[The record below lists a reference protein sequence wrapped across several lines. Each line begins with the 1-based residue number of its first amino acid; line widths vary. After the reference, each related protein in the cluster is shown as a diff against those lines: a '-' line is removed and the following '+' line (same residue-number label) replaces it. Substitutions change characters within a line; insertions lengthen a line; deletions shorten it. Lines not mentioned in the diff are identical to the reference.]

1 MEIGYPPSS
10 ISKIS
15 LQLES
20 DSISLLKL
28 FKNEIVEGRVL
39 ESCSLDKALLL
50 IKGRRVMAK
59 THVPLRE
66 GRVLSFKVDEI
77 LPIPTLKLLGI
88 KFTGSDVVHSSIIL
102 SAIKEN
108 LWKSIIENIHH
119 YGLPKGELS
128 LFRELMIHLS
138 MRLFVTS
145 PPELLRIFINQ
156 SGLRWEAKLRK
167 ALLNKRTGRDN
178 LNRLIEGDLKGLVSK
193 FLALKGKKGVL
204 LERFVSTIQNIQLL
218 NKLGL
223 EQERKIFLPI
233 PMQFPD
239 GLFTVGQLMI
249 QLPQREEDERK
260 GQKKDDKSLFRIT
273 FLLELSHLGPLRADL
288 AVRGKDI
295 KGMFLLTSEEARLRI
310 EKSIPIFISRMKEMG
325 FSLHIECHCKH
336 PEIVKKPLITEI
348 IQEEGSTISLVA

>member
-1 MEIGYPPSS
+1 MDSLS
-10 ISKIS
+10 L
-15 LQLES
+15 LQL
-20 DSISLLKL
+20 
-28 FKNEIVEGRVL
+28 FKDEVVEGKVL
-39 ESCSLDKALLL
+39 ESYSLDKAMLLL
-50 IKGRRVMAK
+50 KGKKVNAR

-66 GRVLSFKVDEI
+66 GRVLSFKVQEVFPT
-77 LPIPTLKLLGI
+77 PILKLIGVR
-88 KFTGSDVVHSSIIL
+88 FTHSDAVNSSVIRT
-102 SAIKEN
+102 AIEQN
-108 LWKSIIENIHH
+108 LWKTVMENMPQ
-119 YGLPKGELS
+119 YGLPGETLA
-128 LFRELMIHLS
+128 LFRRLMVYLS

-145 PPELLRIFINQ
+145 PPELLKVLVDQ

-167 ALLNKRTGRDN
+167 ALLNIRTGRDN

-193 FLALKGKKGVL
+193 FLALKGEKGAL
-204 LERFVSTIQNIQLL
+204 LKRFVSAIQDIQLL
-218 NKLGL
+218 NKFGL
-223 EQERKIFLPI
+223 EQEGKLFLPI

-249 QLPQREEDERK
+249 QLSQREGDEGK

-295 KGMFLLTSEEARLRI
+295 KGMFLLTRKEARLRI
-310 EKSIPIFISRMKEMG
+310 EKSIPIFISRIKERG